1 MSQQVQKSDG
11 VNYSPYCRIC
21 GACGEEGYCSPLS
34 CKNHSDG
41 NYCNGYMDDL
51 KFGYAMYDDIMKI
64 IDGDSERYKE
74 LKEEIDK
81 KFDKNFDIYYSDRY
95 KPSEVNDDGNSKP

>member
-1 MSQQVQKSDG
+1 
-11 VNYSPYCRIC
+11 
-21 GACGEEGYCSPLS
+21 
-34 CKNHSDG
+34 
-41 NYCNGYMDDL
+41 MDDL

-81 KFDKNFDIYYSDRY
+81 KFDKNFDIFYGDTI
-95 KPSEVNDDGNSKP
+95 KQNKLNDDGNSKP